1 MRKHFSFGLGITL
14 AAASLF
20 LAAPAN
26 AAVANEASPA
36 NPQTAHGCTTTDDLY
51 VVSPIG
57 QTRQQFRSHAATR
70 HHARNLSN
78 DDDSKTS
85 CIDVEGHKL
94 TVDRVTADEYY
105 GGGGHHCATPRL
117 YANGSLFATGPKRCA
132 TFSVQWT
139 FPINEGFS
147 NHTQLC
153 TSWSDEPGL
162 RPCETVHD

>member
-36 NPQTAHGCTTTDDLY
+36 NPQTAQGCTT
-51 VVSPIG
+51 
-57 QTRQQFRSHAATR
+57 
-70 HHARNLSN
+70 N